1 MSKSLFFAA
10 TVLAASPVIAAPQD
24 SNSVEQEIQALKE
37 RLAQLEKRLEEKEE
51 REKEEVVVVKEREV
65 EKGSETASKESS
77 SNRRVVYDSGV
88 HARLDELEKKTEE
101 NENWPIKIH
110 GAVRFQYEYNNY
122 DSERVFN
129 ILCQPIFHKSM

>member
-65 EKGSETASKESS
+65 EKGNEIASTKTVRSAELSMTLESMH
-77 SNRRVVYDSGV
+77 V
-88 HARLDELEKKTEE
+88 
-101 NENWPIKIH
+101 
-110 GAVRFQYEYNNY
+110 
-122 DSERVFN
+122 
-129 ILCQPIFHKSM
+129 